1 MSDANKAE
9 WHRVAKTSE
18 VTDDEPKAVQVG
30 AEYIALYK
38 VDGTF
43 YATDDV
49 CTHEFAS
56 LSEGF
61 VEGDVIECPLH
72 AGQFHIPTGKALS
85 PPVEEDLR
93 TFPVKVEGDDI
104 YVQVPKG

>member
-1 MSDANKAE
+1 MSDANDAE
-9 WHRVAKTSE
+9 WHLVAKTSE

-30 AEYIALYK
+30 ANYIALFK
-38 VDGTF
+38 VDGTY

-61 VEGDVIECPLH
+61 VDGDVIECPLH
-72 AGQFHIPTGKALS
+72 AGQFHIPT
-85 PPVEEDLR
+85 
-93 TFPVKVEGDDI
+93 
-104 YVQVPKG
+104 